1 MSDFTASQKDK
12 LLAELRMVVADAEQM
27 LQATVEQ
34 QGAPGAAEARGRL
47 QERLQQ
53 ARERIGQWQETAV
66 ERAKEAGKATDAY
79 VHEHPWKAIG
89 IAGAVGVLLGALISS
104 RR

>member
-1 MSDFTASQKDK
+1 MSDFTATQRDK
-12 LLAELRMVVADAEQM
+12 LLAELRMVVADAEEM

-34 QGAPGAAEARGRL
+34 QGAPGAAEARRRL
-47 QERLQQ
+47 QARLQS

-66 ERAKEAGKATDAY
+66 ERAKEASKATDAY

-89 IAGAVGVLLGALISS
+89 VAGAVGVLIGALIS

>member
-1 MSDFTASQKDK
+1 MSEFTATQRDT

-47 QERLQQ
+47 QARLQA
-53 ARERIGQWQETAV
+53 ARERLGQWQETAM
-66 ERAKEAGKATDAY
+66 ERAKEVGKASDAY

-89 IAGAVGVLLGALISS
+89 IAGAAGVLIGALIA